1 MAQLDGKQVT
11 ACQNL
16 QESVEAIV
24 SLVEQESTLRNQ
36 DITSVNTSLRKA
48 IAPTFEVA
56 FVGAFSAGKS
66 MLINALLGR
75 ELLYSAEGHAT
86 GIECYIAYAPS
97 DRERVVLT
105 FASAAQIH
113 EEVQI
118 LLERLGVSSAIDL
131 SREETVS
138 TILNA
143 CEKMIEKEGGESKS
157 ERAKQAKALKLLI
170 EGWWANRDRIHATTN
185 ATYSMEQ
192 FNFTNLKDA
201 AAYARRGSNSAV
213 LKRVEYYCCHPLL
226 EDGNV
231 LVDLPGIDAPVKK
244 DAALTYSKIT
254 NEDTSAVVAVLKPA
268 AAGDMTKEE
277 TELLEAMRGN
287 SGIRDRVFFVF
298 NRIDETWYNVQLRQ
312 RLESLISSQFHDGQR
327 LYKTSG
333 LLGFYGSQL
342 RETGAG
348 DRFGL
353 DSVFASSIK
362 SADIAEET
370 PQFVYEFNR
379 YCSSSGKLPAS
390 RFRISVNNY
399 ESQNEN
405 YVRILNEYG
414 SPLIDQ
420 LIHDSGIEAFHEG
433 ITRYLTEEKRPQLFS
448 SLANDLQPLCVA
460 LRRLY
465 SDRYR
470 ELDSQPVELEGI
482 KSQRLDR
489 LNTDLKRLAEN
500 FADHLKREINEIVT
514 NQCISF
520 EDDFRNLQVRMQG
533 RMGELLNGF
542 SVKQAYQR
550 ATLAHPRNSTAPLL
564 AILVE
569 AFYYLANELEEVLIV
584 EIERVIRR
592 LFSLLMDRIR
602 HQDYYR
608 ELCRLVGDDAGL
620 EDRLKAVEQSVQLAL
635 RSEASTECDRYVRES
650 PDFYQEGTASI
661 YQFREVLRQTS
672 VGYDFMPMVEAEPA
686 IRQLLELDFAPKVK
700 RTVTS
705 TFRQAV
711 SQTLK
716 SQLLPVAAE
725 YEDVILQQYTIAR
738 HHLEKTIEKE
748 AQEQI
753 AQLAEQK
760 VALQEKILIYNQA
773 VEAIDA
779 CLQSMGCDRYQ
790 LPIVELAT

>member
-1 MAQLDGKQVT
+1 MAGAEAVAQTV
-11 ACQNL
+11 ACQHL
-16 QESVEAIV
+16 QESVEAIL
-24 SLVEQESTLRNQ
+24 SLVEQESSLRNQ
-36 DITSVNTSLRKA
+36 DVAAVSTSLRKA
-48 IAPTFEVA
+48 VSPTFEVA

-86 GIECYIAYAPS
+86 GIECYIAYAPA

-113 EEVQI
+113 EEAQV

-131 SREETVS
+131 SQEETIT
-138 TILNA
+138 TIIKA
-143 CEKMIEKEGGESKS
+143 CEKIVEKEGGESKS
-157 ERAKQAKALKLLI
+157 DQAKRAKALKLLL
-170 EGWWANRDRIHATTN
+170 EGWWANRDRIHPTAN

-192 FNFTNLKDA
+192 FNFSNLKDA

-231 LVDLPGIDAPVKK
+231 LVDLPGIDAPIKK
-244 DAALTYSKIT
+244 DAALTYAKIA

-268 AAGDMTKEE
+268 AAGDMTQEE
-277 TELLEAMRGN
+277 TELLEVMRDN

-312 RLESLISSQFHDGQR
+312 RLESLISSQFADSQR

-342 RETGAG
+342 RDTSEG

-353 DSVFASSIK
+353 DTLFATSLKGS
-362 SADIAEET
+362 DIAEDT

-379 YCSSSGKLPAS
+379 YCSSSGKLPAN

-405 YVRILNEYG
+405 YVRILGEYG
-414 SPLIDQ
+414 QPLIDQ
-420 LIHDSGIEAFHEG
+420 LIHDSGIESFRNG

-448 SLANDLQPLCVA
+448 SLANDLQPICVA

-470 ELDSQPVELEGI
+470 ELDSQPTELEGI
-482 KSQRLDR
+482 KSNRLDR
-489 LNTDLKRLAEN
+489 LNTDLKRLAED
-500 FADHLKREINEIVT
+500 FATHLKREVNDIVT
-514 NQCISF
+514 NQCSRF
-520 EDDFRNLQVRMQG
+520 EDDFRNLQVRMLG
-533 RMGELLNGF
+533 RMSELLQGF

-569 AFYYLANELEEVLIV
+569 AFYYLANELEEVLIA
-584 EIERVIRR
+584 ETERVIRQ
-592 LFSLLMDRIR
+592 LFSALLDRIR
-602 HQDYYR
+602 HQNYYR
-608 ELCRLVGDDAGL
+608 ELCRLVGSDAGL
-620 EDRLKAVEQSVQLAL
+620 ETRLRAIEQSVQLAL

-650 PDFYQEGTASI
+650 PSFYQEGTTI
-661 YQFREVLRQTS
+661 HQFQQVLQQTS
-672 VGYDFMPMVEAEPA
+672 VGYDFAPMVKAEPA
-686 IRQLLELDFAPKVK
+686 IRQLLELDFLPKVK
-700 RTVTS
+700 RSVTS

-716 SQLLPVAAE
+716 SQLLPVAVE
-725 YEDVILQQYTIAR
+725 YEEVILQQYTVAR
-738 HHLEKTIEKE
+738 SHLEKTIEKE
-748 AQEQI
+748 AQEQLLNL
-753 AQLAEQK
+753 AAEQA
-760 VALQEKILIYNQA
+760 ALREQITTYNEA
-773 VEAIDA
+773 VGAIDA

-790 LPIVELAT
+790 LPIVDIAN